1 MNQFFSFLF
10 FFFKDLFIYFTL
22 CFGCDGSLLLH
33 VDFLQLWEW
42 GIYSAVVDHSFW
54 WLLWRLSTSLWN
66 SVVALHV
73 LSSCGTGAYLLCGV
87 WNLSGSRM
95 ELVTLALQRGFFAT
109 GPAGKPRKPLLTWLI
124 SHNTSIHCTNLFFI
138 CIFTFPEIV
147 KNNMLK
153 TLHFLPSS
161 VLK

>member
-1 MNQFFSFLF
+1 MFWLWWVFVAARGLPLVVGMG
-10 FFFKDLFIYFTL
+10 DIL
-22 CFGCDGSLLLH
+22 CGGGPLILVASLAAEH
-33 VDFLQLWEW
+33 N
-42 GIYSAVVDHSFW
+42 I
-54 WLLWRLSTSLWN
+54 WN

-73 LSSCGTGAYLLCGV
+73 LSSCGTGAYLLYGV

-109 GPAGKPRKPLLTWLI
+109 GPAGKPRKPLLTCLI

-153 TLHFLPSS
+153 TLHFLPSL